1 MHNTD
6 QTKDDVIETGLDIL
20 MKVYEFYRK
29 KLTTENDV
37 ESPLS
42 KEDQFVKMM
51 DYVIEN
57 SDDEKVI
64 EIATALK
71 EEPKQGLKIFN
82 LMNDKAKLMGYNDAK
97 KESNDLVAAL
107 DKVTESNQNADTPNL
122 KLQEEIDKMKS
133 LETAKML
140 TINSK
145 IKELESKDYS
155 TLNEIQDERL
165 KSFVDLANDF
175 DKKIENPKIKDKF
188 EKLYDSMVQTLK
200 AKKESEKEQNMKEN
214 DETEKSDKQKSK
226 EEKTEKEVKKQRNR
240 EVEMER

>member
-20 MKVYEFYRK
+20 LKVYEFYRK

-51 DYVIEN
+51 NYVIDN

-82 LMNDKAKLMGYNDAK
+82 LMNDKAKLMGYQDAK
-97 KESNDLVAAL
+97 EKSNELVAAL
-107 DKVTESNQNADTPNL
+107 EKVTESNQNADVPNQ
-122 KLQEEIDKMKS
+122 KLQEEIDKMKNI
-133 LETAKML
+133 EDAKML
-140 TINSK
+140 TVNTK

-155 TLNEIQDERL
+155 TLSEIKDDRL
-165 KSFVDLANDF
+165 KSFVELANNF
-175 DKKIENPKIKDKF
+175 DKKLENPKIKDKLD
-188 EKLYDSMVQTLK
+188 KLYGSMVVTLK
-200 AKKESEKEQNMKEN
+200 AKKESEKESKEKDN
-214 DETEKSDKQKSK
+214 ESDKGQDKQETKEGKNQK
-226 EEKTEKEVKKQRNR
+226 EIKKQRNR
-240 EVEMER
+240 EVDMER

>member
-29 KLTTENDV
+29 KLTTEKDV

-57 SDDEKVI
+57 SDDERVV

-122 KLQEEIDKMKS
+122 KLQEEIDKMKG

-155 TLNEIQDERL
+155 SLNEIQDERL

-188 EKLYDSMVQTLK
+188 EKLYGSMVQTLK
-200 AKKESEKEQNMKEN
+200 AKKESEKEQNTKEN
-214 DETEKSDKQKSK
+214 DETEKGDKQKSK
-226 EEKTEKEVKKQRNR
+226 EEKTEKEIKKQRNR

>member
-29 KLTTENDV
+29 KLTTEKDV

-57 SDDEKVI
+57 SDDDKVI

-107 DKVTESNQNADTPNL
+107 DKVTESNRNADTPNL

-155 TLNEIQDERL
+155 SLNEIQDERL

-175 DKKIENPKIKDKF
+175 DKKIENPKSKDKF
-188 EKLYDSMVQTLK
+188 EKLYGSMVQTLK
-200 AKKESEKEQNMKEN
+200 AKKESEK
-214 DETEKSDKQKSK
+214 
-226 EEKTEKEVKKQRNR
+226 
-240 EVEMER
+240 